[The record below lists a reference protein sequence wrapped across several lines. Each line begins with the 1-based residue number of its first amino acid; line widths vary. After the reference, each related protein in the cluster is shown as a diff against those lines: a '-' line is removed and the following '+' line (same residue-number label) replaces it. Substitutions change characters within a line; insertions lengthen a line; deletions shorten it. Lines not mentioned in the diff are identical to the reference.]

1 MSFDD
6 ATLCYRDAHPPPA
19 APAAPPARHD
29 TASGRTGNN
38 LSQNGRRDAAHD
50 VSVNIGR
57 DATHDVSVNIGRD
70 GAHDAS
76 VNIGRDAAHDVSV
89 NIGRDATG
97 RDAAHDVSAR
107 VVGTSSDQV
116 DQRDSDDACMD
127 ILVR

>member
-38 LSQNGRRDAAHD
+38 LSQNGRRNAAHD

-57 DATHDVSVNIGRD
+57 DATHD
-70 GAHDAS
+70 A
-76 VNIGRDAAHDVSV
+76 SV